1 MALAWFGT
9 FCWPICFWWMHRV
22 SQRQDAML
30 TELHDVIKR
39 IEALSKEESELIRE
53 VHPTVAKIEESVGQV
68 AAAVSDGNAGSKSD
82 RGQDADA

>member
-53 VHPTVAKIEESVGQV
+53 VHPAVEKIEESVGQV
-68 AAAVSDGNAGSKSD
+68 AAAVSDGNLASKRD